1 MQFIDLHKQFEQI
14 EAEIRKGMDA
24 VYEHKRFILGP
35 EVSSL
40 EEELATY
47 TGRKHVIA
55 CASGTDALVLPLR
68 AFQLSVKDA
77 VFVPSFT
84 FFATA
89 ESVSLAGGTPVLVD
103 VEENFFNICPQSLE
117 SSIEKVLEK
126 GELIP
131 RGIIPVD
138 LFGHPADFAEIE
150 RIAKK
155 YNLFILEDAAQGFG
169 GEYVGKRAGSLGD
182 VSATSFFPAKP
193 LGCYGD
199 GGALFLDDDQM
210 AETIRSIHVHGQGKD
225 RYDNVAIGLNSRLDT
240 MQAVVLL
247 EKMKIFPKEVE
258 QRNWVAAEYTR
269 RLKDYV
275 KTPVVQE
282 GCISSWAQYT
292 LQAENEEDRE
302 SIIEG
307 LKNKGIP
314 VMIYYPIPIHL
325 STAYQ
330 GEEKYCDD
338 FSVSERLSKTV
349 FSLPMH
355 PYLEKENISTI
366 SNAIIE
372 TLK

>member
-1 MQFIDLHKQFEQI
+1 M
-14 EAEIRKGMDA
+14 
-24 VYEHKRFILGP
+24 
-35 EVSSL
+35 
-40 EEELATY
+40 
-47 TGRKHVIA
+47 
-55 CASGTDALVLPLR
+55 
-68 AFQLSVKDA
+68 
-77 VFVPSFT
+77 
-84 FFATA
+84 
-89 ESVSLAGGTPVLVD
+89 
-103 VEENFFNICPQSLE
+103 E

-282 GCISSWAQYT
+282 GCISSWA
-292 LQAENEEDRE
+292 
-302 SIIEG
+302 
-307 LKNKGIP
+307 
-314 VMIYYPIPIHL
+314 
-325 STAYQ
+325 
-330 GEEKYCDD
+330 
-338 FSVSERLSKTV
+338 
-349 FSLPMH
+349 
-355 PYLEKENISTI
+355 
-366 SNAIIE
+366 
-372 TLK
+372 